1 MAYLPD
7 FGKKKGETEDIR
19 QLKNYIYQLEDQI
32 RYALSHIDGD
42 NITQGTVGAAALA
55 ADAVTGRSIAKGAI
69 TGKQLAQDS
78 VGADNLSTDVTHK
91 INQMI
96 AQAGEA
102 QLGSGEFRQA
112 VNTQISL
119 ATIDYTKIVRAA
131 ASILIGTSDSKIQF
145 PLLRLTAD
153 NLGQGQLL
161 YKAQDGAIYAMS
173 GSTDARLLLGTENI
187 AAGAVT
193 AEKLGSDT
201 GEAIAESLNAE
212 TFFAREDVKAAI
224 KAIMAETGEENAEN

>member
-7 FGKKKGETEDIR
+7 FNKKKGETEDLK

-55 ADAVTGRSIAKGAI
+55 ADAVTGRSIAKGTI
-69 TGKQLAQDS
+69 TGEQLAADS
-78 VGADNLSTDVTHK
+78 VGADNLSADATRK

-96 AQAGEA
+96 EQAGDA

-112 VNTQISL
+112 VNAQISQ
-119 ATIDYTKIVRAA
+119 ATISYSRIVRDGT
-131 ASILIGTSDSKIQF
+131 SILIGTGDSAIQF
-145 PLLRLTAD
+145 PLLRLTAG

-161 YKAQDGAIYAMS
+161 YRAASGAVYALT
-173 GSTDARLLLGTENI
+173 GDTDEKLLLGAENI

-201 GEAIAESLNAE
+201 GEAIAGSLSAE

-224 KAIMAETGEENAEN
+224 KAIMAEQEEGNAEN